1 MTRTPSAAPPP
12 ALPPPALPP
21 SSWILSESYAGL
33 MAQAR
38 GLAEAA
44 SLAPESRILTPR
56 APWRFVTARLWPA
69 PLAAIGDALAG
80 PLPEIVIGCGG
91 AGAVI
96 GAALRRRHGLRA
108 VQIQHP
114 RMDLRRFDVILAAI
128 HDDLTG
134 PNVIVTRTALHGVTP
149 ARLAEAAAIW
159 RPRLAHLPRPL
170 VAVLVGGSNGRFR
183 LGALEAEALGI
194 RLAALAADGAG
205 LAVTPS
211 RRTADA
217 AQRALALALAGPRD
231 AGTAYL
237 WDGSGENPYFGLL
250 ALADVIIATED
261 SVSMMSEAAA
271 TAAPLLV
278 ARLPGH
284 SRRIRDFSATLIAS
298 GRAREFTGR
307 LEVWPTIPINDTE
320 AAADELR
327 RRLGY

>member
-1 MTRTPSAAPPP
+1 MTRTPP
-12 ALPPPALPP
+12 ASPP

-44 SLAPESRILTPR
+44 SLTPESRLLAPR

-69 PLAAIGDALAG
+69 PLAAVGDTLAG

-91 AGAVI
+91 VGAVI
-96 GAALRRRHGLRA
+96 GAALRRHHGVRA

-114 RMDLRRFDVILAAI
+114 RLDPRRFDVILAAS

-134 PNVIVTRTALHGVTP
+134 PNVIVTRTALHGVTQ
-149 ARLAEAAAIW
+149 ARLAAEAAIW

-183 LGALEAEALGI
+183 LGTLEAEALGV

-205 LAVTPS
+205 IAVTPS
-211 RRTADA
+211 RRTSRA
-217 AQRALALALAGPRD
+217 AQMALALALARPRA
-231 AGTAYL
+231 AGAAYL
-237 WDGSGENPYFGLL
+237 WDGGGENPYFGLL
-250 ALADVIIATED
+250 ALADVIVATED

-271 TAAPLLV
+271 TTAPLLIT
-278 ARLPGH
+278 RLPGH
-284 SRRIRDFSATLIAS
+284 SRRIRDFSAGLIAS
-298 GRAREFTGR
+298 GRARDFTGR
-307 LEVWPTIPINDTE
+307 LEVWPTAPIDDTE
-320 AAADELR
+320 AAAAELR

>member
-1 MTRTPSAAPPP
+1 MTRTPP
-12 ALPPPALPP
+12 ASPP

-44 SLAPESRILTPR
+44 SLTPESRLLAPR

-69 PLAAIGDALAG
+69 PLAAVGDTLAG

-91 AGAVI
+91 VGAVI
-96 GAALRRRHGLRA
+96 GAALRRRHGVRA

-114 RMDLRRFDVILAAI
+114 RLDPRRFDVILAAS

-134 PNVIVTRTALHGVTP
+134 PNVIVTRTALHGVTQ
-149 ARLAEAAAIW
+149 ARLAAEAAIW

-183 LGALEAEALGI
+183 LGTLEAEALGV

-205 LAVTPS
+205 IAVTPS
-211 RRTADA
+211 RRTSRA
-217 AQRALALALAGPRD
+217 AQAALALALARPRA
-231 AGTAYL
+231 AGAAYL
-237 WDGSGENPYFGLL
+237 WDGGGENPYFGLL
-250 ALADVIIATED
+250 ALADVIVATED

-271 TAAPLLV
+271 TTAPLLIT
-278 ARLPGH
+278 RLPGH
-284 SRRIRDFSATLIAS
+284 SRRIRDFSAGLIAS
-298 GRAREFTGR
+298 GRARDFTGR
-307 LEVWPTIPINDTE
+307 LEVWPTAPIDDTE
-320 AAADELR
+320 AAAAELR